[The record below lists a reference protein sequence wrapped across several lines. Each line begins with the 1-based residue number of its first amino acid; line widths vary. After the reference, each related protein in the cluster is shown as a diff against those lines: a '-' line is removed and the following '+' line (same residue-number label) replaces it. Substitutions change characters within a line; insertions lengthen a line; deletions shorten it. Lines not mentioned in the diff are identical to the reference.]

1 MPDVSMSGCLGVTP
15 CPVGDEPQRAGGHT
29 LLRLLC
35 LLACLV
41 APVQAATLV
50 VCVSDEAFPPFT
62 FPNREGDS
70 QRLIRSAVE
79 RQGWQLE
86 FIALP
91 WRRCLAGV
99 EQGLFG
105 AIAGAAATPEYLDFM
120 VFPQCSGQPDPR
132 RALGI
137 TRLVVYR
144 PAGDVAAWD
153 GQGFSGLTRP
163 VLYLS
168 GRTTLKV
175 LLEGLGVPAVD
186 TARTS
191 TQLAHMLLRG
201 RGSLAI
207 DHDYQVE
214 LLLAEPEF
222 RGRLEVLPVPLGEA
236 PIFLAVGR
244 QLYQRHSRQ
253 IEAIWDEI
261 GVLRRTAGPSLR
273 PLQQAGLPPQAVG
286 EE

>member
-1 MPDVSMSGCLGVTP
+1 M
-15 CPVGDEPQRAGGHT
+15 
-29 LLRLLC
+29 
-35 LLACLV
+35 ACL
-41 APVQAATLV
+41 AIPVQAASLE
-50 VCVSDEAFPPFT
+50 VCISDEAFPPFT
-62 FPNREGDS
+62 FPNREGNS
-70 QRLIRSAVE
+70 QRLIRQAVE

-86 FIALP
+86 FVALP

-99 EQGLFG
+99 EQGIFG
-105 AIAGAAATPEYLDFM
+105 AIAGVAANPEYLDFM
-120 VFPQCSGQPDPR
+120 AFPQRLGQADPQ
-132 RALGI
+132 RAVGI

-144 PAGDVAAWD
+144 LSGGAAAWD
-153 GQGFSGLTRP
+153 GRVFSGLGRP

-175 LLEGLGVPAVD
+175 LLEGLGVSGVD

-222 RGRLEVLPVPLGEA
+222 RGRFEVLPAPLGEA

-244 QLYQRHSRQ
+244 QLYQRNSRQ
-253 IEAIWDEI
+253 VEAIWNEI
-261 GVLRRTAGPSLR
+261 GVLRRATGPTLR
-273 PLQQAGLPPQAVG
+273 PLWQVGSSPEAVG

>member
-1 MPDVSMSGCLGVTP
+1 MGVSSGFGLRCRPDGRL
-15 CPVGDEPQRAGGHT
+15 AG
-29 LLRLLC
+29 LVC
-35 LLACLV
+35 LLACLL

-86 FIALP
+86 FVALP

-99 EQGLFG
+99 AQGLFG
-105 AIAGAAATPEYLDFM
+105 AIAGVAATPEYLDFM
-120 VFPQCSGQPDPR
+120 AFPRRSGQADPR

-144 PAGDVAAWD
+144 PAGGAAAWD
-153 GQGFSGLTRP
+153 GQGFSGVDRP

-168 GRTTLKV
+168 GRSTLKV
-175 LLEGLGVPAVD
+175 LLARLGVPAVD

-214 LLLAEPEF
+214 LLLAKPEF
-222 RGRLEVLPVPLGEA
+222 RGRFEVLPVPLGEA
-236 PIFLAVGR
+236 PIFLALGR

-253 IEAIWDEI
+253 VEAIWNEI
-261 GVLRRTAGPSLR
+261 GALRRAAGPSLR
-273 PLQQAGLPPQAVG
+273 PLRQAGLPPQAVG